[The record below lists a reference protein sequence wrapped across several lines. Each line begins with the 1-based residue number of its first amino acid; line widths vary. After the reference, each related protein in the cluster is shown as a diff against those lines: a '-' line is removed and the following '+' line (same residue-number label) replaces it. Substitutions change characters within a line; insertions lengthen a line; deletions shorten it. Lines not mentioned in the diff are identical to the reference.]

1 MTSSLI
7 TRRTLVQH
15 GGAALAGVSVLRI
28 AGPAHAFAS
37 QADREV
43 IPWLDQLEPNPVPE
57 VIVQQLDWEQLDA
70 DSWITP
76 NDQFFVIKHFNLPEL
91 NENDWRLALSGLV
104 DQPMT
109 LTLDDLKA
117 RERQEVAFT
126 LECSGNTGL
135 PFFNGGIGNATWTGT
150 PLAALLD
157 EAGVQE
163 PGIEVVF
170 WGADAGEQTWRE
182 MTITEHFARSMSLDD
197 ARNPDNLLAYE
208 MNGEPLPPLHGFPLR
223 LIAPGWYGIAN
234 VKWLSRIEVRDSRYQ
249 GNFMARDYVT
259 IREEERD
266 GESVWTFTS
275 VGHSRLKSAPAKV
288 TKQDDDYQIMGAA
301 WGAPLKGVEV
311 RIDEGSWQPATLL
324 NDEGEGSEFTWTFWT
339 YKWSSPSAGEHTITS
354 RAIAKDGEVQPAP
367 DDPFLAGKTTF
378 WESNGQ
384 ITRRVRIS

>member
-1 MTSSLI
+1 MTPSPIS
-7 TRRTLVQH
+7 RRTLLQT

-28 AGPAHAFAS
+28 AGPTAAF
-37 QADREV
+37 QTPVTGEV

-91 NENDWRLALSGLV
+91 NESDWRLAISGLV
-104 DQPMT
+104 DKPMT

-117 RERQEVAFT
+117 RERQDVTFT

-150 PLAALLD
+150 PLASLLD

-170 WGADAGEQTWRE
+170 WGTDAGEQVWRE

-197 ARNPDNLLAYE
+197 ARNPDNLLVYE

-234 VKWLSRIEVRDSRYQ
+234 VKWLNRIEVRDSRYQ

-266 GESVWTFTS
+266 GETVWTFTS
-275 VGHSRLKSAPAKV
+275 VTHNRLKSAPAKV
-288 TKQDDDYQIMGAA
+288 TKQGDDYQIMGAA
-301 WGAPLKGVEV
+301 WGAPIEQVEV
-311 RIDEGSWQPATLL
+311 RIDAGSWQPATLL
-324 NDEGEGSEFTWTFWT
+324 TDDGDDSAFTWTFWT
-339 YKWSSPSAGEHTITS
+339 FDWGTPTPGEHTVTS
-354 RAIAKDGEVQPAP
+354 RAIANDGAVQPAP
-367 DDPFLAGKTTF
+367 DDPLLAGKKTF

-384 ITRRVRIS
+384 ITRHVNIS

>member
-1 MTSSLI
+1 MTRSAIS
-7 TRRTLVQH
+7 RRTLVK

-28 AGPAHAFAS
+28 AGPTSAF
-37 QADREV
+37 QTTTTGQV
-43 IPWLDQLEPNPVPE
+43 IPWLDQLKPNPVPE

-70 DSWITP
+70 DTWLTP

-91 NENDWRLALSGLV
+91 NESDWHLEVSGLV
-104 DQPMT
+104 DQTMT

-117 RERQEVAFT
+117 RERQEITFT
-126 LECSGNTGL
+126 IECSGNTGL
-135 PFFNGGIGNATWTGT
+135 PFFTGGIGNATWAGT
-150 PLAALLD
+150 ALAALLD

-197 ARNPDNLLAYE
+197 ALNAHNLLAYE
-208 MNGEPLPPLHGFPLR
+208 MNGEPLPPLHGYPLR

-259 IREEERD
+259 IREEEHE
-266 GESVWTFTS
+266 GETVWTFTS
-275 VGHSRLKSAPAKV
+275 VTHDRLKSAPAKV
-288 TKQDDDYQIMGAA
+288 TRQGDDYQIMGAA
-301 WGAPLKGVEV
+301 WGAPIEKVEV

-324 NDEGEGSEFTWTFWT
+324 TDDGDDSEFTWTLWT
-339 YKWSSPSAGEHTITS
+339 YDWGTPTPGEHTITS
-354 RAIAKDGEVQPAP
+354 RAIAMDGAVQPAP
-367 DDPFLAGKTTF
+367 DDPLLAGKTTF

-384 ITRRVRIS
+384 IIRHVRVP